1 MEQINLLDLDNDAL
15 DIIGDY
21 VKRDNH
27 DRLQKIRK
35 NYIKLYEKLNTNK
48 ELGRIRNLKNDV

>member
-1 MEQINLLDLDNDAL
+1 M

-21 VKRDNH
+21 TKKDNH